1 MREKTVSFVF
11 LIMILVFFTLVLL
24 PQDEMASVKENRPLA
39 EMPEITLEKVL
50 SGKFSTEYEN
60 YVNDNVSLRSKWVE
74 LGMEFEK
81 IRGINL
87 KNSEKI
93 VDLINGMRLILS
105 RGKIM
110 EVYKEKP
117 DVVQKYIDVLN
128 RYSSDY
134 SGKSDVYLMLVPT
147 QIEFNDSQYSI
158 LADSQKKTINNIY
171 SSLENVKT
179 VNVYDKLK
187 QHMNEYIYFRTDHH
201 WTQRGGYYGYQA
213 LMEAKGEKAFP
224 LEDMTV
230 KKAGTFLGYLYNQ
243 ANIDEYAQY
252 ADEIEYLEAGENY
265 TVRSAGFDNGVPFE
279 SQNKMYDIPAIG
291 TGTNYNMFMGG
302 DHQFA
307 QIDTNIKNGQIALVI
322 KDSYANTVIPLMTN
336 NYEKIIVIDPRS
348 YQGTVESIVDEYD
361 VDDIIFIN
369 YTLTA
374 TLPNFID
381 SVEKININ

>member
-1 MREKTVSFVF
+1 
-11 LIMILVFFTLVLL
+11 
-24 PQDEMASVKENRPLA
+24 
-39 EMPEITLEKVL
+39 
-50 SGKFSTEYEN
+50 
-60 YVNDNVSLRSKWVE
+60 
-74 LGMEFEK
+74 
-81 IRGINL
+81 
-87 KNSEKI
+87 
-93 VDLINGMRLILS
+93 
-105 RGKIM
+105 
-110 EVYKEKP
+110 
-117 DVVQKYIDVLN
+117 
-128 RYSSDY
+128 
-134 SGKSDVYLMLVPT
+134 
-147 QIEFNDSQYSI
+147 
-158 LADSQKKTINNIY
+158 
-171 SSLENVKT
+171 
-179 VNVYDKLK
+179 
-187 QHMNEYIYFRTDHH
+187 
-201 WTQRGGYYGYQA
+201 
-213 LMEAKGEKAFP
+213 MEAKGEKAFP
-224 LEDMTV
+224 LEDMTI
-230 KKAGTFLGYLYNQ
+230 KKAGAFLGYLYNQ

>member
-1 MREKTVSFVF
+1 VREKTVSFVF

-224 LEDMTV
+224 LEDMTI
-230 KKAGTFLGYLYNQ
+230 KKAGAFLGYLYNQ

>member
-1 MREKTVSFVF
+1 VREKTVSFVF

-171 SSLENVKT
+171 SSLENVET

-224 LEDMTV
+224 LEDMTI
-230 KKAGTFLGYLYNQ
+230 KKAGAFLGYLYNQ

>member
-224 LEDMTV
+224 LEDMTI
-230 KKAGTFLGYLYNQ
+230 KKAGAFLGYLYNQ